1 MQRLEVR
8 KNRAAQWPDLE
19 DALFEWQQ
27 LMMRKEATITG
38 EILKEIA
45 AIFWSKLPQY
55 ADEEQPK
62 FSTGWLDGFKN
73 RHQIRKYR
81 RHGEV
86 GAVDNVVVETEL
98 KNIREHLKEYD
109 NRDIF
114 NMDETGLFWKM
125 SPDGTLATQQTPGGK
140 HEKAR
145 ISVNFATNVTG
156 TDKLPPWFIGK
167 AANPRCFGRSGI
179 NIHNFRM
186 VWRFN
191 QKAWMTGRIFK
202 EYLLWFD
209 NRMTGR
215 KVILLIDGFSAHK
228 AGDSA
233 ITRFDE
239 FIHSLS

>member
-1 MQRLEVR
+1 MHRYNQNYFYLIKMSSSTSISASNGLRASISPPPLRKRRRAITDAERKALRDYYFDESNGRPPHKQLRQWFEQQFHHFPSQSTISESLSSTFAHLDNKVQRLEVR

-27 LMMRKEATITG
+27 RMMRKEATITG

-86 GAVDNVVVETEL
+86 GVVDNVVIETEL

-114 NMDETGLFWKM
+114 NMDETGLF
-125 SPDGTLATQQTPGGK
+125 
-140 HEKAR
+140 
-145 ISVNFATNVTG
+145 
-156 TDKLPPWFIGK
+156 
-167 AANPRCFGRSGI
+167 
-179 NIHNFRM
+179 
-186 VWRFN
+186 
-191 QKAWMTGRIFK
+191 
-202 EYLLWFD
+202 
-209 NRMTGR
+209 
-215 KVILLIDGFSAHK
+215 
-228 AGDSA
+228 
-233 ITRFDE
+233 
-239 FIHSLS
+239 

>member
-27 LMMRKEATITG
+27 RMMRKEATITG

-167 AANPRCFGRSGI
+167 PQILAVLDDLASTSTISEWAGVSIKRPR
-179 NIHNFRM
+179 
-186 VWRFN
+186 
-191 QKAWMTGRIFK
+191 
-202 EYLLWFD
+202 
-209 NRMTGR
+209 
-215 KVILLIDGFSAHK
+215 
-228 AGDSA
+228 
-233 ITRFDE
+233 
-239 FIHSLS
+239 